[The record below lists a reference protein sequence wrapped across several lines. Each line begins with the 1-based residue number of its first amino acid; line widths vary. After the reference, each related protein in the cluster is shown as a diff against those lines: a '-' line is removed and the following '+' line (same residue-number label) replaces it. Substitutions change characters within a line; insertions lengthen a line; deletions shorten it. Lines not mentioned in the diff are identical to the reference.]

1 MSFNINIDEVFE
13 KIKVPFQKEFFRAK
27 RYDIPLTLL
36 VMKIEEKD
44 FLEHFRKS
52 DYLFHLQ
59 DDIYIVS
66 ALFTNYDE
74 GLNMVKRLKRE
85 YEFEYGKDLPIFNI
99 TYQNSYPVPD
109 KKMLENILKAFYEVS
124 KK

>member
-1 MSFNINIDEVFE
+1 MSLNINIDDVFE
-13 KIKVPFQKEFFRAK
+13 KIKTPFQKDIFRAK
-27 RYDIPLTLL
+27 RYEIPITLL
-36 VMKIEEKD
+36 VMSIDEKD
-44 FLEHFRKS
+44 FLDHFRKS

-59 DDIYIVS
+59 DDLYILS

-85 YEFEYGKDLPIFNI
+85 YEFQYGKDLPIFNV
-99 TYQNSYPVPD
+99 TYQKNYPVPD